1 MKWKTGSPIDVNFIR
16 QMLCVCVEAETV
28 QAKDL
33 FYLILIGNS
42 SREAGQKRSQL
53 EVRQSGSQPYSSMQ
67 MSRVAEIDNDNSER
81 SLAERQNTLAHFKVE
96 ATSQRTKKQKKR
108 SSWWQFVTP

>member
-42 SREAGQKRSQL
+42 SREAGQARSG
-53 EVRQSGSQPYSSMQ
+53 RSWKSGSQPYSSMQ